1 MNALLHW
8 LNDRTGLSD
17 GLLRQADAPLP
28 GGACWCRTLPAAI
41 LFVFCIQA
49 ITGFF
54 VWAYYSPGTQNAWES
69 VYYLQYEVAGGWLL
83 RAIHHYAGQTLLA
96 LAGLYLLQLI
106 VRGWYRP
113 PREAVYWSAL
123 LMCLCTLALLLTGDL
138 LAWSQNSY
146 AATQVRTRFLQ
157 LLPGVGESLYKI
169 AIGGP
174 EFGQLT
180 LTRFLA
186 MHIGLFSGGLFLLLA
201 VNRICIRRANAAIC
215 GYLKKDCGAGVPPA
229 LDGAT
234 VKLSPQQSPAGA
246 TETVAP
252 QNVEPYWPGQA
263 WRNAMAGV
271 IVLAVVMILSLQHG
285 ISGDGAGVAMGSPAD
300 MDPANYY
307 SAARPE
313 WAFRGLYEFSQLF
326 PGEKAIFAIFV
337 IPGLILV
344 FFLLVPFIGRNRIG
358 HWFNVAATLALLA
371 GLVFL
376 SYRSFAKDAADL
388 DQQNAIAQQQWQA
401 ERTIQLVRAKGIPA
415 TGALTLL
422 RNDDL
427 TQARSNFK
435 QQCAI
440 CHNAL
445 DRNGLGIR
453 AIESSAPNL
462 HGFASREWI
471 AGLLDPKTIISSEYY
486 GDSKLRKG
494 DMPNFVKE
502 NLGSKLDEEEKNNLK
517 KVVIALSA
525 EAQLPSQREIDA
537 QAAAIIEEGR
547 KLLVDDFGCTD
558 CHKFHD
564 KGKLGD
570 APDLTGYGSAQWTA
584 DMIGDPKSKRFFG
597 KNNDR
602 MISYAESDDPAK
614 NVLSRQSIRLISDW
628 LRGQPFE
635 PDTKK

>member
-1 MNALLHW
+1 MNSLLHW

-17 GLLRQADAPLP
+17 ALGKIADAPLA
-28 GGACWCRTLPAAI
+28 GGAGWRRTVPAAI
-41 LFVFCIQA
+41 LAAFCIQA

-54 VWAYYSPGTQNAWES
+54 LWTYYSPGTQNAWES

-83 RAIHHYAGQTLLA
+83 RAVHHYAGQTLLA

-106 VRGWYRP
+106 IRGWYRP
-113 PREAVYWSAL
+113 PREAVYWTTL
-123 LMCLCTLALLLTGDL
+123 LLCLCALALLLTGDL

-146 AATQVRTRFLQ
+146 AATQVRTRFLL
-157 LLPGVGESLYKI
+157 LLPGVGQSLYKI

-186 MHIGLFSGGLFLLLA
+186 LHIGLFSGGFFLLL
-201 VNRICIRRANAAIC
+201 VLNRICTRRANAVIAAEAS
-215 GYLKKDCGAGVPPA
+215 Y
-229 LDGAT
+229 T
-234 VKLSPQQSPAGA
+234 
-246 TETVAP
+246 
-252 QNVEPYWPGQA
+252 EPYWPGQA
-263 WRNAMAGV
+263 WRNAVAGLL
-271 IVLAVVMILSLQHG
+271 VLAAVLILSLQHG
-285 ISGDGAGVAMGSPAD
+285 ISGDRVGVAIGSPAD
-300 MDPANYY
+300 LDPANYY

-326 PGEKAIFAIFV
+326 PGEKAILPIFIV
-337 IPGLILV
+337 PGLILV
-344 FFLLVPFIGRNRIG
+344 FFLLVPFVGRIRIG
-358 HWFNVAATLALLA
+358 HCFNIVVTLVLLS

-388 DQQNAIAQQQWQA
+388 HQQNALAQERWLA
-401 ERTIQLVRAKGIPA
+401 GRTIQLVRAKGIPV

-427 TQARSNFK
+427 TQTRNIFK

-453 AIESSAPNL
+453 AIEPSAPNL
-462 HGFASREWI
+462 HGFASRDWI
-471 AGLLDPKTIISSEYY
+471 AGLLDPKIILSSDYY
-486 GDSKLRKG
+486 GDTKLRKG

-502 NLGSKLDEEEKNNLK
+502 NLGSKLDEGEQKNLQ
-517 KVVIALSA
+517 KVIIALSA

-537 QAAAIIEEGR
+537 HDAELIEEGR
-547 KLLVDDFGCTD
+547 KLLADDFGCTD

-570 APDLTGYGSAQWTA
+570 APELTGYGSSQWTA
-584 DMIGDPKSKRFFG
+584 DMIGNPKSKRFFG
-597 KNNDR
+597 KKNDR
-602 MISYAESDDPAK
+602 MLSYAESNDPAK
-614 NVLSRQSIRLISDW
+614 NILSEQSIRFLSDW
-628 LRGQPFE
+628 LRGQSFE
-635 PDTKK
+635 PDVIKKR